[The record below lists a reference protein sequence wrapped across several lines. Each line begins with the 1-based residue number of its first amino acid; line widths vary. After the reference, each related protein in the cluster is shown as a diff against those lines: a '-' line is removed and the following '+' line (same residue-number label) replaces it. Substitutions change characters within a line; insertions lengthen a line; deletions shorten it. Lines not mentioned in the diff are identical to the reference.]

1 MTSFLFC
8 RKQSEI
14 TDVKV
19 QTSKQD

>member
-1 MTSFLFC
+1 MTSSLFC